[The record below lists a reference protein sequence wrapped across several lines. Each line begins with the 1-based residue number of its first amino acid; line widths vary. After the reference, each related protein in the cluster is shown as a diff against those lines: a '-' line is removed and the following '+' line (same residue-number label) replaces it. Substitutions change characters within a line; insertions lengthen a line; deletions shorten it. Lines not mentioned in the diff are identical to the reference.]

1 MVNSWEKM
9 EDGRMD
15 GLQMVDG
22 RWKIETSRKVLTIGG
37 VFAVFAETIFIKER
51 RIDKVGSRI

>member
-1 MVNSWEKM
+1 MK
-9 EDGRMD
+9 DGRMD

>member
-1 MVNSWEKM
+1 
-9 EDGRMD
+9 MD
-15 GLQMVDG
+15 GLQMIDG